1 MTARPLRAPSRAGGL
16 RVIPGRSAHRPAMA
30 PWVVI
35 SLITV
40 LAFLA
45 LIGARTALDRTAFE
59 IDAVNAAIAEE
70 VSLNQK
76 LRIEIAELENPARI
90 VPLAEELGLVI
101 PTDREQLLVRGVTR
115 DDGIADPDYVAA
127 VDIDTPGPSS

>member
-16 RVIPGRSAHRPAMA
+16 RVIPGRSARRPAMA

-59 IDAVNAAIAEE
+59 IDAINAAIADE
-70 VSLNQK
+70 VSLNQQ

-101 PTDREQLLVRGVTR
+101 PTDRQQLLVRGVTR

>member
-16 RVIPGRSAHRPAMA
+16 RVIPGRNAHRPAMA

-59 IDAVNAAIAEE
+59 IDAINAAIAEE

-127 VDIDTPGPSS
+127 VDLDTPGPSS

>member
-16 RVIPGRSAHRPAMA
+16 RVIPGRNAHRPAMA

-45 LIGARTALDRTAFE
+45 LIGARTALDRSAFE
-59 IDAVNAAIAEE
+59 IDAINAAIADE

-90 VPLAEELGLVI
+90 APLAEEIGLVI

-127 VDIDTPGPSS
+127 IDLDTPGPSS

>member
-1 MTARPLRAPSRAGGL
+1 
-16 RVIPGRSAHRPAMA
+16 MA

-45 LIGARTALDRTAFE
+45 LIGARTALDRSAFE
-59 IDAVNAAIAEE
+59 IDAINAAIADE

-90 VPLAEELGLVI
+90 APLAEEIGLVI

-127 VDIDTPGPSS
+127 IDLDSAGPSS